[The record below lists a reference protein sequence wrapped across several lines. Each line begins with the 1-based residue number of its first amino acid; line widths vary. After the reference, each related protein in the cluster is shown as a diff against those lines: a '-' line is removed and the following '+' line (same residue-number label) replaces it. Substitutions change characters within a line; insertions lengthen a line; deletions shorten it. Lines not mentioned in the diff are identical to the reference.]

1 MSVARGTTNRRFRRR
16 QVFAA
21 VAIVLTLAVA
31 ATALVVSSLGGSA
44 TTTTRPDVPFVE
56 GVGAPDGVAASA
68 ADAGAAELGTT
79 SYEIQA
85 GALFVSPT
93 GDNDADGSLESP
105 LRTIKAALARVS
117 AGGMIVLRAGEYH
130 EAFTIA
136 EGTPVTVQSYP
147 GEVVWLD
154 GSEIVEGWQLVGE
167 QADGEQSDS
176 EQSGGEQAG
185 DELWSVAWGTV
196 FDSSPTYERGA
207 PDNTEQY
214 WNFVTAAHP
223 LAAHPDQLWLDD
235 TPLTQVGSRDEV
247 TASSFFHDE
256 SAGVLYLGEDPSG
269 HTVRASTLQRA
280 LSIRAEGS
288 TIRGIGIRRFAP
300 SVPDFGAVTVERP
313 GVTIEN
319 VVITESA
326 TTGLFI
332 TAATVT
338 IRQVTVTESGMIGV
352 AANYADNLLIDGLK
366 ASGNNTEWF
375 NRAPVAGGLKLTR
388 SRTVEIRNS
397 DFSDNNATALWF
409 DQSCRDM
416 TITGNTF
423 VGNAGHG
430 LFLEI
435 SARALVAD
443 NYLADNRIYGMKIND
458 TSSVEIRDNIVV
470 GSRNAIAVLQDDRL
484 KSDENE
490 AGHDERYPDDPE
502 MTWVG
507 TDVSIIGN
515 TLVGSNEALLWIED
529 YSRTR
534 SARDFGITVDNNLY
548 VRATDTAPRTLIAWP
563 TNAIGVTP
571 FSSLADF
578 ARGTGQEQT
587 GLEHLGGSVLER

>member
-1 MSVARGTTNRRFRRR
+1 MSVTQGTTSRRFRHR
-16 QVFAA
+16 QAFGA
-21 VAIVLTLAVA
+21 VAIVLALAIA
-31 ATALVVSSLGGSA
+31 ASALVISSLGGSA
-44 TTTTRPDVPFVE
+44 STTVQPIVPVIS
-56 GVGAPDGVAASA
+56 GVGAPENVASEA
-68 ADAGAAELGTT
+68 ADAGAAELGSTD
-79 SYEIQA
+79 YEIQA

-105 LRTIKAALARVS
+105 LRTIKAAMARVP

-154 GSEIVEGWQLVGE
+154 GSDVVEGWQ
-167 QADGEQSDS
+167 ADGEF
-176 EQSGGEQAG
+176 
-185 DELWSVAWGTV
+185 WSVAWGTV

-235 TPLTQVGSRDEV
+235 TPLTQVGSKDAV
-247 TASSFFHDE
+247 TASSFFHNE
-256 SAGVLYLGEDPSG
+256 SAGVLYLGKDPSG

-313 GVTIEN
+313 EVTIEN

-332 TAATVT
+332 TAANTT

-409 DQSCRDM
+409 DQSCRDL
-416 TITGNTF
+416 TITGSTF
-423 VGNAGHG
+423 VANAGHG

-443 NYLADNRIYGMKIND
+443 NYLADNGIFGMKIND

-470 GSRNAIAVLQDDRL
+470 GSRNAIAVLQDNRL

-490 AGHDERYPDDPE
+490 AGHDERYLDDPE

-507 TDVSIIGN
+507 TDVSIVGN
-515 TLVGSNEALLWIED
+515 TLVGSSEALIWIED

-548 VRATDTAPRTLIAWP
+548 VRATELEPRTLIAWP

-587 GLEHLGGSVLER
+587 GLEHLGGSVIER

>member
-21 VAIVLTLAVA
+21 VAIVLALAVA
-31 ATALVVSSLGGSA
+31 ATALVVSSFGGSA

-93 GDNDADGSLESP
+93 GDNDADGSLATP

-154 GSEIVEGWQLVGE
+154 GSEIVEGWQL
-167 QADGEQSDS
+167 DGEQSGD
-176 EQSGGEQAG
+176 EQAG

-235 TPLTQVGSRDEV
+235 APLTQVGSQDEV

-256 SAGVLYLGEDPSG
+256 SAGVLYLGADPSG
-269 HTVRASTLQRA
+269 QTVRASTLQRA

-288 TIRGIGIRRFAP
+288 TIRGIGVRRFAP

-332 TAATVT
+332 TAANTT
-338 IRQVTVTESGMIGV
+338 IRQVTVTESGMVGV

-416 TITGNTF
+416 TITGSTF

-443 NYLADNRIYGMKIND
+443 NYLADNGIFGMKVND

-470 GSRNAIAVLQDDRL
+470 GSRNAIAVLQDERL
-484 KSDENE
+484 KGDENE
-490 AGHDERYPDDPE
+490 AGHDERHLDDPE

-515 TLVGSNEALLWIED
+515 TLVGSSEALLWIED

-534 SARDFGITVDNNLY
+534 SARDFGIIVDNNLY
-548 VRATDTAPRTLIAWP
+548 VRATELEPRTLIAWP

-587 GLEHLGGSVLER
+587 GLEHLGGSALER

>member
-1 MSVARGTTNRRFRRR
+1 MSVATGTTNRRFRRR

-21 VAIVLTLAVA
+21 VAIVLALAIA
-31 ATALVVSSLGGSA
+31 ASALVVSSLGGSA
-44 TTTTRPDVPFVE
+44 NSTARTNVPVVE
-56 GVGAPDGVAASA
+56 GVGAPDDVAARA

-79 SYEIQA
+79 SYDIQS

-93 GDNDADGSLESP
+93 GDNDADGSLASP
-105 LRTIKAALARVS
+105 LRTIRAALARVT
-117 AGGMIVLRAGEYH
+117 AGGMIVLRGGEYH

-154 GSEIVEGWQLVGE
+154 GSEVVDGWQADGE
-167 QADGEQSDS
+167 QADG
-176 EQSGGEQAG
+176 
-185 DELWSVAWGTV
+185 ELWSVAWGTV

-214 WNFVTAAHP
+214 WNFVTAGHP

-235 TPLTQVGSRDEV
+235 APLTQVGSRDEV

-256 SAGVLYLGEDPSG
+256 SAGVLYLGENPSG

-332 TAATVT
+332 TAANTT

-352 AANYADNLLIDGLK
+352 AANYADNLQIDGLK

-409 DQSCRDM
+409 DQSCRDL

-443 NYLADNRIYGMKIND
+443 NYLADNGIFGMKIND
-458 TSSVEIRDNIVV
+458 TSSVEIRDNVVV
-470 GSRNAIAVLQDDRL
+470 GSRNAIAVLQDNRL

-490 AGHDERYPDDPE
+490 AGHDERYLDDAE

-507 TDVSIIGN
+507 TDVSIVGN
-515 TLVGSNEALLWIED
+515 TLVDSSEALIWIED

-548 VRATDTAPRTLIAWP
+548 VRATELEPRTLIAWP

-587 GLEHLGGSVLER
+587 GLEHLGGSVIER

>member
-1 MSVARGTTNRRFRRR
+1 MSVATGTTSRRFRRR
-16 QVFAA
+16 QVFGA
-21 VAIVLTLAVA
+21 VAILLALTIA
-31 ATALVVSSLGGSA
+31 ASALVVSSLGGSA
-44 TTTTRPDVPFVE
+44 STTVRPDVPFFA
-56 GVGAPDGVAASA
+56 GVGAPENVATEA

-79 SYEIQA
+79 DYEIQT
-85 GALFVSPT
+85 GALFVSPS

-105 LRTIKAALARVS
+105 LRTIKAALARVT

-154 GSEIVEGWQLVGE
+154 GSEVIDDW
-167 QADGEQSDS
+167 QADV
-176 EQSGGEQAG
+176 EQSGGEQPDG
-185 DELWSVAWGTV
+185 ELWSVAWGTV

-214 WNFVTAAHP
+214 WNFVTARHP
-223 LAAHPDQLWLDD
+223 LAAHPDQLWMDD
-235 TPLTQVGSRDEV
+235 APLTQVGSRDEV

-256 SAGVLYLGEDPSG
+256 STGVLYIGENPSG

-288 TIRGIGIRRFAP
+288 TIRGIGVRRFAP

-313 GVTIEN
+313 DVTIEN

-332 TAATVT
+332 TAANTT

-352 AANYADNLLIDGLK
+352 AANYADNLLVDGLK

-375 NRAPVAGGLKLTR
+375 NRAPVAGGFKLTR

-409 DQSCRDM
+409 DQSCRDL

-443 NYLADNRIYGMKIND
+443 NYLADNRIFGMKIND

-470 GSRNAIAVLQDDRL
+470 GSRNAIAVLQDERL
-484 KSDENE
+484 KSDDNE
-490 AGHDERYPDDPE
+490 AGHDERYRDDPE

-507 TDVSIIGN
+507 TDVSIVGN
-515 TLVGSNEALLWIED
+515 TLVGSSEALIWIED

-548 VRATDTAPRTLIAWP
+548 VRATELEPRTLIAWP

-587 GLEHLGGSVLER
+587 GLEHLDGSVVER

>member
-1 MSVARGTTNRRFRRR
+1 MSVATGTTNRRFRRR

-21 VAIVLTLAVA
+21 VAIVLALAIA
-31 ATALVVSSLGGSA
+31 ASALVVSSLGGSA
-44 TTTTRPDVPFVE
+44 NSTARTNVPVVE
-56 GVGAPDGVAASA
+56 GVGAPDDVAARA

-79 SYEIQA
+79 SYDIQA
-85 GALFVSPT
+85 GALFVSPS

-105 LRTIKAALARVS
+105 LRTIKTALARVT

-136 EGTPVTVQSYP
+136 EGVPLTVQSYP

-154 GSEIVEGWQLVGE
+154 GSEIVEGWQPDVT
-167 QADGEQSDS
+167 
-176 EQSGGEQAG
+176 QSGG
-185 DELWSVAWGTV
+185 ELWSVAWGTV

-214 WNFVTAAHP
+214 WNFVTAEHP

-235 TPLTQVGSRDEV
+235 APLTQVGSRDEV

-256 SAGVLYLGEDPSG
+256 STGVLYIGENPSG

-288 TIRGIGIRRFAP
+288 TIRGIGVRRFAP

-313 GVTIEN
+313 DVTIEN

-332 TAATVT
+332 TAANTT

-352 AANYADNLLIDGLK
+352 AANYADNLLVDGLK

-375 NRAPVAGGLKLTR
+375 NRAPVAGGFKLTR

-409 DQSCRDM
+409 DQSCRDL

-443 NYLADNRIYGMKIND
+443 NYLADNRIFGMKIND

-470 GSRNAIAVLQDDRL
+470 GSRNAIAVLQDERL
-484 KSDENE
+484 KSDDNE
-490 AGHDERYPDDPE
+490 AGHDERYRDDPE

-507 TDVSIIGN
+507 TDVSIVGN
-515 TLVGSNEALLWIED
+515 TLVGSSEALIWIED

-548 VRATDTAPRTLIAWP
+548 VRATELEPRTLIAWP

-587 GLEHLGGSVLER
+587 GLEHLDGSVIER